1 MIRKQRT
8 IRFHQRFLRAAR
20 HVGFGLLTASLICL
34 AEAAVSAADDGDAW
48 PDLRTALFAD
58 KPIKDASAFLRL
70 EAPQRAYDAAVV
82 PLDMKFDKQK
92 MGSLVV
98 QDITLVID
106 KNPAPVA
113 AIFHLAPSVPDPSI
127 GTRIR
132 VNEYT
137 YVHAVVQM
145 SDGQLYMAKTFVK
158 AAGGCS
164 APAVKTPDNALSH
177 LGDMKMKLADAGSP
191 GRASRVQLLIHHPNF
206 SGMQMDQVTRYY
218 IPAKYIQ
225 NTTVS
230 YDGKRLVSIEGNISL
245 SENPFFEF
253 SVPTEAGGTLDAKAE
268 DSDGAKFHQSWP
280 LPPAS

>member
-1 MIRKQRT
+1 MLQGRRLSRSCD
-8 IRFHQRFLRAAR
+8 RFCRSAAR
-20 HVGFGLLTASLICL
+20 GSVWLMPVVLLSLLWPGI
-34 AEAAVSAADDGDAW
+34 AAAQDGDAW

-58 KPIKDASAFLRL
+58 KPIKDASAFLQL
-70 EAPQRAYDAAVV
+70 EAPKRAYDAAVV
-82 PLDMKFDKQK
+82 PLEMKFDKHK

-113 AIFHLAPSVPDPSI
+113 AIFHLAPGIPDPSI

-145 SDGQLYMAKTFVK
+145 SDGQLFMAKTFVK

-164 APAVKTPDNALSH
+164 APAVKTPDSALSH
-177 LGDMKMKLADAGSP
+177 LGEMKMKLADKVGP
-191 GRASRVQLLIHHPNF
+191 GQPERVQLLIHHPNF

-225 NTTVS
+225 GATVS
-230 YDGKRLVSIEGNISL
+230 YAGKPLVSIEGNISL

-253 SVPTEAGGTLDAKAE
+253 SVPVQPGGQLDADAT

-280 LPPAS
+280 LSPAS